1 MARIPHVP
9 RVSVPSDDQR
19 RRGDTATAACGRG
32 ARSALVTLLQCRI
45 PAALGIA
52 SISVEFYL
60 SDGSYLRFRSTL
72 LHRLCTEAEEAIGLD
87 LFVDVLID
95 SLKDTGELIPFLLIT
110 YIVMEAL
117 EHGMAGR
124 TEQLI
129 ARADKSGP
137 VVGGLLG
144 ALPQC
149 GFSAMAATLYAGRVI
164 SVGTLVAVILST
176 SDELIPV
183 FMARG
188 AAVGQLGT
196 IIGMKVVIG
205 IVVGLLVDVVMRALH
220 RAGDG
225 HPHIAELCERAH
237 CHCGDLDDADADHAH
252 AHAHDHGHAHAHS
265 HDHTGRGKWWHILR
279 CALVHTVEV
288 TLFIF
293 AITLAFGLAIEWV
306 GQDAFAQALGSHPV
320 RAVFLAA
327 LIGLIPNCGASVAIA
342 QLFLD
347 GALATGPM
355 LAGLLVSGGMGL
367 LVLFRTNYDQHQNVE
382 IAAFIYLVGVLCGL
396 VVSAAGIVL

>member
-1 MARIPHVP
+1 M
-9 RVSVPSDDQR
+9 
-19 RRGDTATAACGRG
+19 
-32 ARSALVTLLQCRI
+32 
-45 PAALGIA
+45 
-52 SISVEFYL
+52 
-60 SDGSYLRFRSTL
+60 
-72 LHRLCTEAEEAIGLD
+72 D
-87 LFVDVLID
+87 LFIDVLVD
-95 SLKDTGELIPFLLIT
+95 SLKDTAELIPFLLLT
-110 YIVMEAL
+110 YIVMETL

-124 TEQLI
+124 AEALI
-129 ARADKSGP
+129 ARADKGGP

-164 SVGTLVAVILST
+164 SAGTLVAVILST

-183 FMARG
+183 FMAKG
-188 AAVGQLGT
+188 AQVGQLGA
-196 IIGMKVVIG
+196 IIGLKVVIG
-205 IVVGLLVDVVMRALH
+205 VVVGLAVDVVLRALH

-237 CHCGDLDDADADHAH
+237 CHCGDVDTELTAHDHAH
-252 AHAHDHGHAHAHS
+252 EHTHGHDHGHGDAHGVHTHSHDHAHDHAGH
-265 HDHTGRGKWWHILR
+265 GKWWHIVR
-279 CALVHTVEV
+279 SALIHTVEV

-306 GQDAFAQALGSHPV
+306 GQDALAEVLSIHPV

-367 LVLFRTNYDQHQNVE
+367 LVLFRTNYDHHQNGE
-382 IAAFIYLVGVLCGL
+382 IAAFIYLVGVVCGL
-396 VVSAAGIVL
+396 MVSALGITL